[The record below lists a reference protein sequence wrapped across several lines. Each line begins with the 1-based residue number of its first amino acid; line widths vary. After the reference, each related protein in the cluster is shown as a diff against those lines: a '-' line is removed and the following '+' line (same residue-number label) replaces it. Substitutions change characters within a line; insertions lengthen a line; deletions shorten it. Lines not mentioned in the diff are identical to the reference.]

1 MCAGHTTRVQEKSE
15 SDLVAVMI
23 NGRNFQCSFH
33 SDNGSKSKKK
43 KQSYLSLFSAQ
54 LIQRGVTKKEEKCR
68 NPSPFFFSYSIKAQT
83 FSKGSS
89 HSHIHMSAWVLERIN
104 QPSTETK
111 LQQQLLYSSLID
123 LGIQHLAFPH
133 FSLSN

>member
-43 KQSYLSLFSAQ
+43 KAILLVALFST
-54 LIQRGVTKKEEKCR
+54 IDPKGGKKKKKR
-68 NPSPFFFSYSIKAQT
+68 NVESPLHFFSYSIKAQT

-89 HSHIHMSAWVLERIN
+89 HSHIHMSSWVLERIN

>member
-43 KQSYLSLFSAQ
+43 AILLVALFST
-54 LIQRGVTKKEEKCR
+54 IDPKGGKKKKR
-68 NPSPFFFSYSIKAQT
+68 NVETPLHFFFVFY
-83 FSKGSS
+83 
-89 HSHIHMSAWVLERIN
+89 
-104 QPSTETK
+104 
-111 LQQQLLYSSLID
+111 
-123 LGIQHLAFPH
+123 
-133 FSLSN
+133 

>member
-43 KQSYLSLFSAQ
+43 AILLVALFST
-54 LIQRGVTKKEEKCR
+54 IDPKGGKKKEEKCR
-68 NPSPFFFSYSIKAQT
+68 NPSPFFFRILLKHKHFLKAALT
-83 FSKGSS
+83 
-89 HSHIHMSAWVLERIN
+89 LT
-104 QPSTETK
+104 ST
-111 LQQQLLYSSLID
+111 
-123 LGIQHLAFPH
+123 
-133 FSLSN
+133 